1 MDAQD
6 PSDEL
11 PGQMNVGGMKVFQRA
26 PVMQPQGQN
35 EGNIS
40 VPISVG
46 GWMDLNQSPHTDAVS
61 PVGGGPKSNTGAAPI
76 SVGGDQDEWV
86 RLNFELFSR
95 TFIYFSTFARRSKL
109 KKQTKSGM

>member
-86 RLNFELFSR
+86 RLNFELLFLEPL
-95 TFIYFSTFARRSKL
+95 FIFRRSRDARN
-109 KKQTKSGM
+109 